1 MCTKLVPPYLLAPF
15 KLTVNC
21 LRREP
26 ESKEPKEPLTME
38 DGSTKKILTMDRAAF
53 LLLRVKKIF
62 KKKRE
67 QRKDRK

>member
-1 MCTKLVPPYLLAPF
+1 M
-15 KLTVNC
+15 NC

-26 ESKEPKEPLTME
+26 EPKEPKEPKESIAME

-67 QRKDRK
+67 QRKDRKWVIRFGIY